1 MGSVG
6 RLGSDS
12 RSDSRLVP
20 VPASIAA
27 LIVATIGSDPLAY
40 AKCVVVALVAGVA
53 AAFIW
58 NVAKLII
65 PIARMVLSGGH
76 VAQEPVLMI
85 RRPVTIGR
93 PITRRQLRAR

>member
-1 MGSVG
+1 
-6 RLGSDS
+6 
-12 RSDSRLVP
+12 
-20 VPASIAA
+20 
-27 LIVATIGSDPLAY
+27 
-40 AKCVVVALVAGVA
+40 VVVALVAGVA

-76 VAQEPVLMI
+76 FAQEPVLMIRI